1 MIEVKLQP
9 ETLTILKIIFIIVQD
24 YSKVCFLDINFDYL
38 F

>member
-9 ETLTILKIIFIIVQD
+9 EILTILKIIFIIAQD
-24 YSKVCFLDINFDYL
+24 YSKVCFLGINFDYL